1 MSIQKEFFMNR
12 IVVITGATSGI
23 GLLSA
28 DLFRKD
34 GDTVITL
41 ANVGG
46 EDIENFMYCDVS
58 DEENIKKC
66 FEEIKEKYGRV
77 DVLVN
82 NAGYGLNGVLE
93 LIPTEKIEKQF
104 AVNVYGVINCTRYA
118 LPLMSKGAKIINMSS
133 CMALFPMPYRSM
145 YAASKSAVLTMSFS
159 QRMELKP
166 LGIDVIALCPGN
178 IRTNFTKNKAVVLE
192 TNERYGDAP
201 LKAQARLDSPEADK
215 KRMDPIHV
223 AKVVFKVS
231 KKKRTKPFYIIS
243 GKMKLLY
250 FVCRLTPKSLLISA
264 TGKVTG

>member
-1 MSIQKEFFMNR
+1 MNK

-41 ANVGG
+41 ANMGG
-46 EDIENFMYCDVS
+46 EGIDNYMYCDVS
-58 DEENIKKC
+58 NENNIKDC
-66 FEEIKEKYGRV
+66 MDAIGEKYGRI

-93 LIPTEKIEKQF
+93 LIPTEKIVKQF
-104 AVNVYGVINCTRYA
+104 EVNVYGVINCTRYA
-118 LPLMSKGAKIINMSS
+118 LPYMKKGSKVINMSS

-159 QRMELKP
+159 QRNELKAC
-166 LGIDVIALCPGN
+166 GIDVVALCPGN

-201 LKAQARLDSPEADK
+201 LKAQQRLDSEKADQ
-215 KRMDPIHV
+215 KRMDPIKV
-223 AKVVFKVS
+223 AKVVFKVAN
-231 KKKRTKPFYIIS
+231 KKRTKPFYIIS
-243 GKMKLLY
+243 AKMQCLY
-250 FVCRLTPKSLLISA
+250 FVSRFVPKSWLIDAIGS
-264 TGKVTG
+264 VTG

>member
-1 MSIQKEFFMNR
+1 MNK

-41 ANVGG
+41 ANMGG
-46 EDIENFMYCDVS
+46 EGIDNYMYCDVS
-58 DEENIKKC
+58 NENNIKEC
-66 FEEIKEKYGRV
+66 MNAIGEKYGRI

-93 LIPTEKIEKQF
+93 LIPTEKIVKQF
-104 AVNVYGVINCTRYA
+104 EVNVYGVINCTRYA
-118 LPLMSKGAKIINMSS
+118 LPYMKKGSKVINMSS

-159 QRMELKP
+159 QRNELKAC
-166 LGIDVIALCPGN
+166 GIDVVALCPGN

-201 LKAQARLDSPEADK
+201 LKAQQRLDSEKADQ
-215 KRMDPIHV
+215 KRMDPIKV
-223 AKVVFKVS
+223 AKVVFKVAN
-231 KKKRTKPFYIIS
+231 KKRTKPFYIIS
-243 GKMKLLY
+243 AKMQCLY
-250 FVCRLTPKSLLISA
+250 FVSRFVPKSWLIDAIGS
-264 TGKVTG
+264 VTG

>member
-1 MSIQKEFFMNR
+1 MGR

-28 DLFRKD
+28 DLFRNN

-41 ANVGG
+41 ANMGG
-46 EDIENFMYCDVS
+46 EGVENFMFCDVS

-66 FEEIKEKYGRV
+66 MNEIGEKFGRI

-93 LIPTEKIEKQF
+93 LIPMEKIEKQF

-118 LPLMSKGAKIINMSS
+118 LPYMNKGAKIINMSS

-145 YAASKSAVLTMSFS
+145 YGASKSAVLTMSYS
-159 QRMELKP
+159 QRNELKP
-166 LGIDVIALCPGN
+166 LGIEVVALCPGN

-201 LKAQARLDSPEADK
+201 LKAQARLDSEEE
-215 KRMDPIHV
+215 
-223 AKVVFKVS
+223 
-231 KKKRTKPFYIIS
+231 
-243 GKMKLLY
+243 
-250 FVCRLTPKSLLISA
+250 
-264 TGKVTG
+264 

>member
-1 MSIQKEFFMNR
+1 MNK

-41 ANVGG
+41 ANMGG
-46 EDIENFMYCDVS
+46 EGIDNYMYCDVS
-58 DEENIKKC
+58 NENNIKEC
-66 FEEIKEKYGRV
+66 MAAIGEKYGRI

-93 LIPTEKIEKQF
+93 LIPTEKIVKQF
-104 AVNVYGVINCTRYA
+104 EVNVYGVINCTRYA
-118 LPLMSKGAKIINMSS
+118 LPYMKKGSKVINMSS

-159 QRMELKP
+159 QRNELKAC
-166 LGIDVIALCPGN
+166 GIDVVALCPGN

-201 LKAQARLDSPEADK
+201 LKAQQRLDSEKADQ
-215 KRMDPIHV
+215 KRMDPIKV
-223 AKVVFKVS
+223 AKVVFKVAN
-231 KKKRTKPFYIIS
+231 KKRTKPFYIIS
-243 GKMKLLY
+243 AKMQCLY
-250 FVCRLTPKSLLISA
+250 FVSRFVPKSWLIDAIGS
-264 TGKVTG
+264 VTG

>member
-1 MSIQKEFFMNR
+1 MDK

-28 DLFRKD
+28 DLFRKN

-41 ANVGG
+41 ANMGG
-46 EDIENFMYCDVS
+46 DGIENFMFCDVS
-58 DEENIKKC
+58 NEENIKKC
-66 FEEIKEKYGRV
+66 MDEIGKKYGRI

-93 LIPTEKIEKQF
+93 LIPTEKIVKQF
-104 AVNVYGVINCTRYA
+104 EVNVYGVINCTRYA
-118 LPLMSKGAKIINMSS
+118 LPYMKKGAKVINMSS

-159 QRMELKP
+159 QRNELKAY
-166 LGIDVIALCPGN
+166 GVDVVALCPGN

-201 LKAQARLDSPEADK
+201 LKAQERLDSEKADQ
-215 KRMDPIHV
+215 KRMDPIKV
-223 AKVVFKVS
+223 AKVVFKVAN
-231 KKKRTKPFYIIS
+231 KKHTKPFYIIS
-243 GKMKLLY
+243 AKMQCLY
-250 FVCRLTPKSLLISA
+250 FVSRFVPKSWLINAIGS
-264 TGKVTG
+264 VTG